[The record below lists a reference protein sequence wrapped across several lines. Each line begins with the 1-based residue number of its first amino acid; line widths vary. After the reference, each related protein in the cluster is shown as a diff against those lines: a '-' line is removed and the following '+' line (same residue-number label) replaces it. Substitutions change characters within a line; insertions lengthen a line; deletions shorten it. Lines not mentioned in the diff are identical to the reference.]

1 MYVAVYDG
9 TGWEKT
15 GTDWATTEV
24 AIHKLA
30 STDIEYAIIVALNTG
45 GEKRRG
51 GLVAGY
57 LPVSIILSRAKV
69 MQHVHFQICA

>member
-15 GTDWATTEV
+15 GLDCAMTEV

-30 STDIEYAIIVALNTG
+30 STGIEYAIIIIALNT
-45 GEKRRG
+45 
-51 GLVAGY
+51 
-57 LPVSIILSRAKV
+57 
-69 MQHVHFQICA
+69 